1 MGQVTGDA
9 PRARRLGDALRAL
22 GPDAVPAALVGI
34 GVFRFWYQ
42 YNLYNLHFLTDYGTE
57 VAWINILRAA
67 VIGMLLLCAAKADL
81 PRRAQRALVWA
92 SLALMTASS
101 VLFLLQ
107 MVTGDAA
114 LSVARCVVCAIG
126 LVWGGAMWMVV
137 YERLAPPV
145 AFVSLAGGLALS
157 CLLSL
162 VAGFLPTQTMAFA
175 NLFVPAVAVVCY
187 WYAMSSLDAR
197 EAHAAVTTDAPRGAG
212 ALGAAGMP
220 DDRLDGSRHRE
231 LVVIGASFC
240 LFAFVMGLTLGFP
253 DGESRALSQLTRS
266 VHQLLLVAVLAWL
279 VWWVVARGRALRFH
293 AVWIVENALLIVSIL
308 LLVERNPALD
318 ELATATTLSAE
329 SFFYSFVFLTS
340 LDAGRGGLA
349 RRSSLFVL
357 GVLYG
362 GSLASMGVGRI
373 LSGAV
378 GTTPMG
384 YVYLLVMMSV
394 LIVIETVAALAA
406 SISSRGTPLFA
417 DVTAGLARHGDAVE
431 TVAATLDAAL
441 DDGNAG
447 NAGTAIAPVTALQT
461 RDAAGVGLAGDGQTG
476 GAGVGRPAPSVEL
489 VMEVHAARLGAL
501 EERRIEQLHAS
512 HGLTAVEAD
521 IVRLVLQGRDRND
534 IARILGYSAN
544 TIRNYTH
551 DLYRKLGIH
560 SKSELVAI
568 VSDGAEVVAPGDRAG
583 ATAGATA
590 GDGPQAR

>member
-197 EAHAAVTTDAPRGAG
+197 EAHAAVAIDAPRGAG

-220 DDRLDGSRHRE
+220 DDRLDGGRHRE

-240 LFAFVMGLTLGFP
+240 LFAFVMGVTLGFP

-447 NAGTAIAPVTALQT
+447 NAGAAIAPVTALRA
-461 RDAAGVGLAGDGQTG
+461 RDAAGVMAD
-476 GAGVGRPAPSVEL
+476 GAGVGQAGVGQAGDGRPAPSVEL

-560 SKSELVAI
+560 SKSELVAS
-568 VSDGAEVVAPGDRAG
+568 VSDGAEVVAPGDAAG
-583 ATAGATA
+583 ATT

>member
-187 WYAMSSLDAR
+187 WYATSSLDAR
-197 EAHAAVTTDAPRGAG
+197 EAHAAVAAVAPGAPREVGAP
-212 ALGAAGMP
+212 GMP

-240 LFAFVMGLTLGFP
+240 LFAFVMGVTLGFP

-362 GSLASMGVGRI
+362 GSLASMGVGRV

-417 DVTAGLARHGDAVE
+417 DVTAGLARHGDTVE

-441 DDGNAG
+441 DGGSAG
-447 NAGTAIAPVTALQT
+447 NADAALAPVTTLRT
-461 RDAAGVGLAGDGQTG
+461 RDAAGVMAGGASVSQAGEAGD
-476 GAGVGRPAPSVEL
+476 GRPAPSIEL

-568 VSDGAEVVAPGDRAG
+568 VSDGAEVVAPGDAAG
-583 ATAGATA
+583 ATT